1 MNAQSFKETILQQ
14 LRQPIIDQDIKDQ
27 QLDKASNT
35 RIAEIDAQLIV
46 IDRQL
51 ADRLPHSGQEA

>member
-51 ADRLPHSGQEA
+51 ADLSEVKQGN